1 MSREEFAV
9 FVSAM
14 RTYYGRENL
23 LPNNLAME
31 LWYAQLQDIPYEV
44 AEASLNKWVATN
56 RFSPSIAE
64 IRQMAAEV
72 TMGEGPDWG
81 DAWEQVKRAISRFG
95 YNRQEEAMASL
106 DDTTREAV
114 RRVGWYDIC
123 MSETPGVERA
133 SFRDIYNSLS
143 ERKRKEVQLPPGVI
157 TMIEEIQRGFE
168 KGGLKITGLTGE

>member
-23 LPNNLAME
+23 LPNNRAME

-64 IRQMAAEV
+64 IREMAAEI
-72 TMGEGPDWG
+72 TMGEEPDWG
-81 DAWEQVKRAISRFG
+81 DAWEKVKRAISLYG

-133 SFRDIYNSLS
+133 SFRDIYKNLS
-143 ERKRKEVQLPPGVI
+143 DRKRKEAQLPQGLRV
-157 TMIEEIQRGFE
+157 MIEEIRSGLD
-168 KGGLKITGLTGE
+168 KGGLIMGE